1 MAEYRVEYGD
11 SDDMRVETIEA
22 DEIVREDGIVTFFK
36 DGDSVL
42 RAQESHIHNLA
53 DLPIED

>member
-1 MAEYRVEYGD
+1 MAEYRVEYGEGD
-11 SDDMRVETIEA
+11 EVRTETIDA

-42 RAQESHIHNLA
+42 RAQEAHIRNLA
-53 DLPIED
+53 DLPVEE